1 MYARRPFTT
10 NGPRYFWLMSAE
22 RRTNAFPSP
31 RRRLREALRRSA
43 LRTHARKHTRR
54 SRVALLARPGSAEK
68 TPARW
73 TCTDGPAAPPRYPT
87 ISRSRPFSRE
97 RERGA
102 LLGNISARCPRGVTR
117 SSRTKTGTQESSKKR
132 AETKRRE
139 REKQYFPRKRQV
151 VRRPRLRDV
160 DDSRMLRIF
169 SVFIAIGVSC
179 LFWFLNSIEE
189 RKKTA
194 FPFVFKT
201 LLTTGASLFA
211 YLDG

>member
-1 MYARRPFTT
+1 MRGKIFPPREYMYARRPFTT

-97 RERGA
+97 RERGGPFSETFLHA
-102 LLGNISARCPRGVTR
+102 VLGVSREAAVQRPAYKSRRRNELKRKEENEKNNISHASGK
-117 SSRTKTGTQESSKKR
+117 S
-132 AETKRRE
+132 
-139 REKQYFPRKRQV
+139 
-151 VRRPRLRDV
+151 LDV
-160 DDSRMLRIF
+160 L
-169 SVFIAIGVSC
+169 V
-179 LFWFLNSIEE
+179 
-189 RKKTA
+189 
-194 FPFVFKT
+194 
-201 LLTTGASLFA
+201 
-211 YLDG
+211 